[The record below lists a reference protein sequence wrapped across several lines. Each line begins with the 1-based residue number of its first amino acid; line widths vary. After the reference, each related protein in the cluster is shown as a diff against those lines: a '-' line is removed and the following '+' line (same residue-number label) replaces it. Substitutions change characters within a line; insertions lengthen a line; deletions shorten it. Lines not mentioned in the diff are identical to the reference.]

1 MSKKK
6 NNFPPGDRE
15 MTIPPIGNKERR
27 TLELLFNLIRFPNG
41 LSFESIKRLMPF
53 HYNNENLDSD
63 QRKLRR
69 DIDTLESQG
78 VAIKFY
84 SDNYF
89 GEKNIYKIVNSPLN
103 REIIFNKEELMN
115 LSVIIAKEMEDSYSE
130 DLLIACQKIF
140 QKNLDIFPKFEKK
153 EGEREKEINSEKEKT
168 EKNLFHTLLQVVKDR
183 KPIKILY
190 FKDFPETATER
201 SIDPL
206 FILKRNSLDFYLIGY
221 DRDKR
226 EIRRYIIPK
235 ILRITILEGDL
246 IKKSGTL
253 KEEDLN
259 YHPLAFKI
267 HESKQITFKCDPDLI
282 WKLINFI
289 YPHPYIKNNNKI
301 TINTTNLS
309 ALYPFYVK
317 DSDCII
323 NTDSSEFISGLKNYI
338 KDLQNTYNAIK

>member
-1 MSKKK
+1 MPRKKM
-6 NNFPPGDRE
+6 NIPPGDRE
-15 MTIPPIGNKERR
+15 MIIPPIGNKERR
-27 TLELLFNLIRFPNG
+27 NLELLFNLIRYPNG
-41 LSFESIKRLMPF
+41 LSFEHIKRLMSE

-84 SDNYF
+84 SDNYC

-103 REIIFNKEELMN
+103 REINFSKDELLT
-115 LSVIIAKEMEDSYSE
+115 LSVIIAKEMETSYSE

-140 QKNLDIFPKFEKK
+140 QKNLDIFPKFATSSQEN
-153 EGEREKEINSEKEKT
+153 EKESNQEKESI

-190 FKDFPETATER
+190 FKDFPETASER

-206 FILKRNSLDFYLIGY
+206 LILKRNSLDFYLIGY
-221 DRDKR
+221 DREKR

-246 IKKSGTL
+246 IKKSETI

-267 HESKQITFKCDPDLI
+267 HEPKSITFKCDANLI
-282 WKLINFI
+282 WKFINFI
-289 YPHPYIKNNNKI
+289 YPHPYSKNNNKI
-301 TINTTNLS
+301 SIKTTNIS
-309 ALYPFYVK
+309 ALYPFYIK
-317 DSDCII
+317 DSDCIL
-323 NTDSSEFISGLKNYI
+323 NTDSEEFISGLKKYI
-338 KDLQNTYNAIK
+338 NDLQISYNAIK